1 MATSSAVVDIA
12 EYIDVLRARWKLLA
26 LGAAIGAVLGLL
38 ATLVAPASFI
48 TESRVEVRPLVSQ
61 GDNPNLD
68 IERQVNTVN
77 ERAIASSQRVAERA
91 LAIID
96 ASAGRPLDDP
106 AVLAEAEAMPV
117 DADAARN
124 ALEQIS
130 VSVLNDSQILVITA
144 EGGSAERASALA
156 QAMAVAYLEFRTDAA
171 TASTTAARAALLE
184 RQAELEADLTALAD
198 GAGGRE
204 LEYLE
209 VAKREELAG
218 IGSRLANLAAIE
230 INPGIV
236 LDDAKVPES
245 KSGLSPILGIVGGA
259 LAGLGAALA
268 AAFLLDRQDDRLR
281 EPAAELEAMGLGVL
295 GSVPVGRGLF
305 GGGPAIA
312 EPTSDTAESYRR
324 VQGSVVFAL
333 DQQDKTVVLVAGPN
347 NPHSSTTVAANLA
360 VSAARAGRR
369 VLLVGADLRRPS
381 LHERFGLDNRMGLSD
396 VLSGKGR
403 LGDALQQWQGAPNLR
418 VLSAGT
424 EVDQPAV
431 LLQSQGMGRL
441 VQAVKGEFDLV
452 VFEGPPVLQVADAV
466 DLAPLCDGTLMV
478 VEPSRATRT
487 GVSDAVGQLR
497 RVGSPV
503 LGTVVAEN
511 NRA

>member
-1 MATSSAVVDIA
+1 MANARAVVDVA
-12 EYIDVLRARWKLLA
+12 EYVDVLRSRWKLLA
-26 LGAAIGAVLGLL
+26 IGAALGAVLGL
-38 ATLVAPASFI
+38 VAIMLSPARYV

-91 LAIID
+91 LSLIEVAN
-96 ASAGRPLDDP
+96 GRPLSDP
-106 AVLAEAEAMPV
+106 SVASDADQIPV
-117 DADAARN
+117 DSDAARN
-124 ALEQIS
+124 ALENVS

-144 EGGSAERASALA
+144 EADSAQRASDLA
-156 QAMAVAYLEFRTDAA
+156 QSMAIAYLEFRTNAA
-171 TASTTAARAALLE
+171 TVSTTAAAEALRD
-184 RQAELEADLTALAD
+184 RQEELETELTALA
-198 GAGGRE
+198 GAADGRE

-209 VAKREELAG
+209 VAKREELSG
-218 IGSRLANLAAIE
+218 IGGRLANLAAIE
-230 INPGIV
+230 INPGTV

-245 KSGLSPILGIVGGA
+245 KTGLPPILGLVGGL

-268 AAFLLDRQDDRLR
+268 IAFVLDRQDDRLR
-281 EPAAELEAMGLGVL
+281 DPAAELEAMGLGVL
-295 GSVPVGRGLF
+295 GTVPVGRGLF
-305 GGGPAIA
+305 GGGTAIA
-312 EPTSDTAESYRR
+312 EPTSSTAESYRR
-324 VQGSVVFAL
+324 VQGSMLFSL
-333 DQQDKTVVLVAGPN
+333 DQQDKTVLLVSGPS

-381 LHERFGLDNRMGLSD
+381 LHQRFGLENRLGLSD
-396 VLSGKGR
+396 VLSGSGR
-403 LGDALQQWQGAPNLR
+403 LGDALQQWHGAPNLR
-418 VLSAGT
+418 ILSGGT

-466 DLAPLCDGTLMV
+466 DLAPLCDGTLLV

-487 GVSDAVGQLR
+487 GVADAVAQLR
-497 RVGSPV
+497 RVGAQL

-511 NRA
+511 SRA